1 MDPAHNSAEQLP
13 AMQPDLLPIV
23 VPPAQNRNLAAR
35 CSHPFVGT
43 VPELLPIHSSRTPV
57 PPEPAPPVFAFL
69 QWMLIITIDFSI
81 TAAYGQIPAICFL
94 FVVAI
99 ILLVIRCAAALQQ
112 ENQTRRQDQTHS
124 RTGYVPPN
132 ARQRAQER
140 QRVPTSEEEADQE
153 ICRQEEED
161 ETDEEIAQSV
171 KGHLTQM
178 FEAGELASAEGI
190 SFSEALQRVSSN
202 EQKGNNSGDTSDTLA
217 NTNTG
222 V

>member
-13 AMQPDLLPIV
+13 AMQQPALLPIV
-23 VPPAQNRNLAAR
+23 VPPKQNRNLAVR

-43 VPELLPIHSSRTPV
+43 IPELLPIHSTPA
-57 PPEPAPPVFAFL
+57 PAPPDPKPPPLFAFL
-69 QWMLIITIDFSI
+69 QYMSIMLVDFSI
-81 TAAYGQIPAICFL
+81 TATYGQIPALCFL

-112 ENQTRRQDQTHS
+112 ENQTRHRDQTHS

-132 ARQRAQER
+132 ARQRTQER
-140 QRVPTSEEEADQE
+140 QRVPTSEEDADQE
-153 ICRQEEED
+153 IYRQEEEEDED
-161 ETDEEIAQSV
+161 ETDEEIAQKV

-178 FEAGELASAEGI
+178 FEAGELASTEGI

-202 EQKGNNSGDTSDTLA
+202 EQEVQEDSKSGGTSDA
-217 NTNTG
+217 
-222 V
+222 

>member
-1 MDPAHNSAEQLP
+1 
-13 AMQPDLLPIV
+13 
-23 VPPAQNRNLAAR
+23 
-35 CSHPFVGT
+35 
-43 VPELLPIHSSRTPV
+43 
-57 PPEPAPPVFAFL
+57 
-69 QWMLIITIDFSI
+69 MLIDFSI

-99 ILLVIRCAAALQQ
+99 ILLVIWCATALQQ
-112 ENQTRRQDQTHS
+112 ENQIRRREQSHS

-132 ARQRAQER
+132 ARQRTQER

-153 ICRQEEED
+153 ICRQEEDEED
-161 ETDEEIAQSV
+161 ETDEEIAQKV

-202 EQKGNNSGDTSDTLA
+202 EQEVQEDNNKSP
-217 NTNTG
+217 
-222 V
+222 